1 MKVFPS
7 SPPLFFGEGGRE
19 SVNMFMMKQYSFFI
33 FLFSGAGRCQSRALQ
48 KAQRTK
54 KTQDGKRGICGLCRS
69 PVLMFFDFLRGIN
82 SKCRV
87 GLEFF
92 LAVLCLCTR
101 LTDRSGEVRK
111 CESSCCHVRQGEWQH
126 CLSATPS
133 ADGGVLLY
141 NKWIIGK
148 QITEIE
154 NFLDKKH
161 NLA

>member
-1 MKVFPS
+1 M
-7 SPPLFFGEGGRE
+7 
-19 SVNMFMMKQYSFFI
+19 NMFMMKQYSFFI

-69 PVLMFFDFLRGIN
+69 PVLMLFDFLRGIN

-111 CESSCCHVRQGEWQH
+111 CANLLV
-126 CLSATPS
+126 ATP
-133 ADGGVLLY
+133 ARAGGDMAFSPRESGWRRLVAL
-141 NKWIIGK
+141 
-148 QITEIE
+148 
-154 NFLDKKH
+154 
-161 NLA
+161 

>member
-1 MKVFPS
+1 M
-7 SPPLFFGEGGRE
+7 
-19 SVNMFMMKQYSFFI
+19 NMFMMKQYSFFI

-69 PVLMFFDFLRGIN
+69 PVLMPFNFLRGIN

-101 LTDRSGEVRK
+101 LTDRSGEVKKMR
-111 CESSCCHVRQGEWQH
+111 ESSCRHAIGGWRH

-133 ADGGVLLY
+133 ADGGVLL
-141 NKWIIGK
+141 
-148 QITEIE
+148 
-154 NFLDKKH
+154 H
-161 NLA
+161 H